1 MVTWDVYLTIFG
13 GCGHGTLCSDYL
25 FPILTEYR
33 LSCITSDMQ
42 GLFGASL
49 S

>member
-1 MVTWDVYLTIFG
+1 MHAIALYSTSM
-13 GCGHGTLCSDYL
+13 HGIAHGMIMIIMY
-25 FPILTEYR
+25 
-33 LSCITSDMQ
+33 TSDMQ